1 MGDHNIN
8 RYLDEEQL
16 RRFTAAILRDVRAL
30 EYMLENNLIETG
42 KRRIGA
48 EQEMFLIDEH
58 WHPAMIGVEALE
70 KIQDDHYTSELTK
83 FNLEFNCD
91 PLPFEG
97 KSLSQMEDQ
106 IQRLLTLGRNTLKP
120 FHAHPLLIGILPTI
134 TLADLSLDNLTPNPR
149 YYALNESINRLR
161 GGELFEFQIRGEDEL
176 LLKHDS
182 VMLEGCNT
190 SFQCHFQVG
199 PEEFAKMYNI
209 SQAVTAPVMA
219 VSCFSPILFGKRLW
233 RETRIALFQQ
243 SIDTRSSHQ
252 YLREMSPRVHF
263 GNAWVNESV
272 LEIYKE
278 DIARFRVIMADDN
291 IPDPWEAIE
300 KGEVPKLRALQ
311 LHYGTVYRWNRAC
324 YGVGGGKAHL
334 RIENRVIPSGPTPVD
349 EMANAAFWFGLING
363 MADAYPDVRKV
374 MRFDDAR
381 GNFMNAARYG
391 LGCELI
397 WLNGKRLPAAELIS
411 NELIPLATQGLKS
424 ANIVS
429 EDIDRYM
436 GILSE
441 RVASKQTGAQWLVS
455 SFNHM
460 EKATRA
466 EKMNALVASTLENQK
481 DNQPVHTWPLANPD
495 SVRKSKANFARV
507 EQYMTTD
514 LITVNEEE
522 LIDLVASLMVWRK
535 IRYILVEDNEHKL
548 VGMVSQRS
556 LLKYVVGNPD
566 RDIYAPIPVK
576 QVMTPNPVYISP
588 ETSTVEAIS
597 IMQQRG
603 FSALPV
609 VRDEMLVGIVTEND
623 FMKIAS
629 GLMEQIFAESGKKRK
644 SAKE

>member
-1 MGDHNIN
+1 
-8 RYLDEEQL
+8 
-16 RRFTAAILRDVRAL
+16 
-30 EYMLENNLIETG
+30 
-42 KRRIGA
+42 
-48 EQEMFLIDEH
+48 
-58 WHPAMIGVEALE
+58 
-70 KIQDDHYTSELTK
+70 
-83 FNLEFNCD
+83 
-91 PLPFEG
+91 
-97 KSLSQMEDQ
+97 
-106 IQRLLTLGRNTLKP
+106 
-120 FHAHPLLIGILPTI
+120 
-134 TLADLSLDNLTPNPR
+134 
-149 YYALNESINRLR
+149 
-161 GGELFEFQIRGEDEL
+161 
-176 LLKHDS
+176 
-182 VMLEGCNT
+182 
-190 SFQCHFQVG
+190 
-199 PEEFAKMYNI
+199 
-209 SQAVTAPVMA
+209 
-219 VSCFSPILFGKRLW
+219 
-233 RETRIALFQQ
+233 
-243 SIDTRSSHQ
+243 
-252 YLREMSPRVHF
+252 
-263 GNAWVNESV
+263 
-272 LEIYKE
+272 
-278 DIARFRVIMADDN
+278 
-291 IPDPWEAIE
+291 
-300 KGEVPKLRALQ
+300 
-311 LHYGTVYRWNRAC
+311 
-324 YGVGGGKAHL
+324 
-334 RIENRVIPSGPTPVD
+334 
-349 EMANAAFWFGLING
+349 MANAAFWFGLING
-363 MADAYPDVRKV
+363 MADVCPDVRKA

-397 WLNGKRLPAAELIS
+397 WLNGKRLPARELIS
-411 NELIPLATQGLKS
+411 TELIPLATQGLKS
-424 ANIVS
+424 AHIAS

-436 GILSE
+436 GVLSE

-466 EKMNALVASTLENQK
+466 EKMNALVAATLQNQK
-481 DNQPVHTWPLANPD
+481 NNQPVHTWPLANPD

-597 IMQQRG
+597 IMQERG